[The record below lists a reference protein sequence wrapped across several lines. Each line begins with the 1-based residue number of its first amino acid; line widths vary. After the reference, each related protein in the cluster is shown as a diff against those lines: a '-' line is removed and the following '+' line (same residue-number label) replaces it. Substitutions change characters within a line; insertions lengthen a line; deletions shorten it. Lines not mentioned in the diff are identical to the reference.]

1 MHVQPKDANSSPHT
15 ERIVVLNKELP
26 SVGKELNE
34 VFLGE
39 PMGNRESKEA
49 AAHAARLVQ
58 EAETTPVAVKAD
70 LEEKHNKASVKV
82 QGGRWLEKDAMPL
95 DASSQKKQPDVIE
108 AVKASHQ
115 PEAEEKE
122 ALREKARH
130 QATGGRW

>member
-1 MHVQPKDANSSPHT
+1 
-15 ERIVVLNKELP
+15 
-26 SVGKELNE
+26 
-34 VFLGE
+34 
-39 PMGNRESKEA
+39 MGNRESKEA

-58 EAETTPVAVKAD
+58 EAEATPVEVKAD
-70 LEEKHNKASVKV
+70 DKVKV
-82 QGGRWLEKDAMPL
+82 QGGRWLEKDTIPL
-95 DASSQKKQPDVIE
+95 DASSQKKLPDVIE